1 MISKEEIRNNINTE
15 WKIPLQS
22 QNKSRY
28 GLCKYIVE
36 VCQKMNLSQSTAS
49 LAMLI
54 TNYFFIKNCYF
65 NYDKLS
71 LACSALL
78 LSCKAKSS
86 QSRLKEICDE
96 YNLIKSKTSV
106 METPHKI
113 KQHIGKYELY
123 LLKSLDYNIPD
134 DFPYD
139 FINVYSE
146 ILYPNNDQEISN
158 LATKIAND
166 SFFTLANNVYRN
178 YIVALACIVV
188 AAKFLDIPSI
198 LDENFKY
205 LDNMKRVNK
214 RKMTEEEF
222 NKELYQYDNNA
233 WTNKEEKND
242 EMQIDKDGED
252 EYFDKL
258 TLCEKLYP
266 NMKMEDL
273 LGCIKL
279 IIDFYEDM
287 SKEEN
292 KDVKAKN

>member
-1 MISKEEIRNNINTE
+1 MISMEEIRNNINTE
-15 WKIPLQS
+15 WKIPLES

-36 VCQKMNLSQSTAS
+36 VCQKMNLPQSTAS

-166 SFFTLANNVYRN
+166 SFFTLANNVYKN
-178 YIVALACIVV
+178 YIVALACVV
-188 AAKFLDIPSI
+188 IAAKFLDIPNI

-205 LDNMKRVNK
+205 LDNMKKVNK

-258 TLCEKLYP
+258 SLCEKLYP

-279 IIDFYEDM
+279 IIVFYEDM